1 MSSAS
6 TAGCP
11 SIRRRRSSH
20 GAGPLRRLARG
31 VARIAGLTAAASFLL
46 ALALVPLRA
55 ESALRPGQ
63 YLWHPEVA
71 SQGPLVIVVS
81 LDEQRLYVYRNGVAI
96 GYGTISSGR
105 RGHETPTGVFTIL
118 QKDRDHRSNKY
129 DNAPMPYMERLTWD
143 GIAMHGGSLPGYPA
157 SHGCVRLPHEFA
169 ERLFAITRRGD
180 TVVVASDKA
189 SPLDIV
195 HPSVVAPVTPSG
207 VPADLRDSDRAY
219 DWDETAAPPG
229 PVSIVVSVPDRRA
242 HVLRNGIRIGTSRL
256 DVAEGFSFRGAV
268 VFVRLG
274 DAEAPAAGDPAQ
286 ARRWAMYRVRGDA
299 ETTPTMDELA
309 AGLKVPDEFAALVA
323 NVVVP
328 GTSILVVDRPATGL
342 TAEAAG
348 LQPVLESEPLPDDK
362 LQPPR

>member
-1 MSSAS
+1 MRRFRSSCGTDA
-6 TAGCP
+6 P
-11 SIRRRRSSH
+11 QRRS
-20 GAGPLRRLARG
+20 R
-31 VARIAGLTAAASFLL
+31 ARIVGLTAAALFLL
-46 ALALVPLRA
+46 ALALVPLCA
-55 ESALRPGQ
+55 EPALRPGQ

-71 SQGPLVIVVS
+71 SQGPLVVVVS

-96 GYGTISSGR
+96 GYSTISSGR

-129 DNAPMPYMERLTWD
+129 DDAPMPYMERLTWD

-157 SHGCVRLPHEFA
+157 SHGCVRLPHDFA
-169 ERLFAITRRGD
+169 ERLFAITSRGD

-229 PVSIVVSVPDRRA
+229 PVSIVVSLSDRRA

-268 VFVRLG
+268 VFVRLS
-274 DAEAPAAGDPAQ
+274 DAEAQTPVAGDPAQ

-299 ETTPTMDELA
+299 EATPTMDELA

-323 NVVVP
+323 SVVVP
-328 GTSILVVDRPATGL
+328 GTSILVVDRPATGVL
-342 TAEAAG
+342 AAKAAG
-348 LQPVLESEPLPDDK
+348 LQPVLESEPPQGDK
-362 LQPPR
+362 LGPSR